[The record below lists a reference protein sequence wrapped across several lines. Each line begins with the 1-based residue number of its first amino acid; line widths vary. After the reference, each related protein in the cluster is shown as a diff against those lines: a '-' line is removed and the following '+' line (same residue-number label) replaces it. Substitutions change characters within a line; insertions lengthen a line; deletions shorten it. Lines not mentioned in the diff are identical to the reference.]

1 MDSAGDPRAASEDLT
16 AKARIRNAAFEL
28 FAAMGE
34 DKASMRMVAT
44 QAGVTV
50 GLVVHHFTSK
60 EKLRQAVDQLVI
72 DHFAAAIKSAPL
84 EGTGTQIGLARDAA
98 VKDMLDASPT
108 VVNYLRRSLL
118 ESAGPRGE
126 LLEGLTL
133 LAAESVNEL
142 RAKGGAS
149 TTRSSTSQ
157 VISLIVGQLGDLFLQ
172 PMVDTM
178 WEVLEEGETDP
189 AAKPQVSVTTKNRG

>member
-1 MDSAGDPRAASEDLT
+1 MGSAGDPRAGSEDLT
-16 AKARIRNAAFEL
+16 AKARIRNAAFNL
-28 FAAMGE
+28 FAGIGE
-34 DKASMRMVAT
+34 DKASMRMVAAE
-44 QAGVTV
+44 AGVTV

-72 DHFAAAIKSAPL
+72 SYFAAAINSPPL
-84 EGTGTQIGLARDAA
+84 VGTGTQIGLARDAA
-98 VKDMLDASPT
+98 VKIMLDENPK

-118 ESAGPRGE
+118 ESASTRGE

-157 VISLIVGQLGDLFLQ
+157 VISLLIGQLGDLFLQ
-172 PMVDTM
+172 PMVNTM
-178 WEVLEEGETDP
+178 WEVLEEGQIDP
-189 AAKPQVSVTTKNRG
+189 AAKPLVSVTTKRPS